1 MNKKVFLLLLLLLLL
16 NIISALSKIGV
27 VAIVSDMN
35 YYQFNKNI
43 DLQNEFS
50 LVEEP
55 SFL

>member
-1 MNKKVFLLLLLLLLL
+1 VLLLLLFLLL
-16 NIISALSKIGV
+16 NIISALTDIGV

-35 YYQFNKNI
+35 YYQFKKNI

-50 LVEEP
+50 LVEEL

>member
-1 MNKKVFLLLLLLLLL
+1 VLLLLLFLLL
-16 NIISALSKIGV
+16 NIISALTDIGV

-35 YYQFNKNI
+35 YYQFKKNI